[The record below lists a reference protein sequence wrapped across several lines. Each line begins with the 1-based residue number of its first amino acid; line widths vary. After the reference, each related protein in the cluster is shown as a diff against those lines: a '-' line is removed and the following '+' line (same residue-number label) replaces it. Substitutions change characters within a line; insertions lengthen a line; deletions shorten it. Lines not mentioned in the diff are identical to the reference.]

1 MPKPYPE
8 DLYKRLDRE
17 YAGCGGSATFKRMMK
32 ELEHLSVV
40 TRDEAIGKQFNV
52 SPLTVHRWRRRLEGR
67 GN

>member
-1 MPKPYPE
+1 MPKPYAE

-17 YAGCGGSATFKRMMK
+17 YAACGGSAKFKSMMK

-52 SPLTVHRWRRRLEGR
+52 APITIHRWRKRLDGR